1 MFRTKLLINTL
12 LLLETPI
19 CSTADILHELLTLTE
34 RSVASILLLLL
45 HELLNEPR
53 TITVVVTATHCL
65 NVLPQSYRIRS
76 VASILLLFLHE
87 LLTEPRTI
95 TVVVTATYCLN
106 VLPQSYRILLDDT
119 HPPPCKNFTSYARHL
134 SSQVYIELILSVS
147 DMSIYCELFIF
158 RLKQYNR

>member
-1 MFRTKLLINTL
+1 M
-12 LLLETPI
+12 LLETPI
-19 CSTADILHELLTLTE
+19 CATADILHELLTLTE